1 MQLVVEERQ
10 RLVCLFLQLQLELQA
25 SCLLLL
31 QLLLAGQLLGQST
44 GPLLLPSLARAAL

>member
-1 MQLVVEERQ
+1 MQLVVEEQQ
-10 RLVCLFLQLQLELQA
+10 RLVCPFPQQLLELQP